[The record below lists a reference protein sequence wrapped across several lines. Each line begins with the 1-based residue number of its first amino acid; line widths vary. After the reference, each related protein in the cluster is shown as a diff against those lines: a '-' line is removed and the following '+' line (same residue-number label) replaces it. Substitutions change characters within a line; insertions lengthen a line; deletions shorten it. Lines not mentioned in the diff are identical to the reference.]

1 MEHPRLLPEITPMG
15 CGQLP
20 RHYLSPR
27 RAVDI
32 LKRLMRPQPCSRS
45 GLTLSFIMSPEDTD
59 SAHPDKAGHP
69 GAGFMLPWSAREV
82 MVTA

>member
-1 MEHPRLLPEITPMG
+1 MEHQRLLPEITPMG

-20 RHYLSPR
+20 STTLSPR

-32 LKRLMRPQPCSRS
+32 LKRPMRPQPSS
-45 GLTLSFIMSPEDTD
+45 GLTLSLIMLPEATS

-69 GAGFMLPWSAREV
+69 GAGFFLLWSLREV
-82 MVTA
+82 MVSA